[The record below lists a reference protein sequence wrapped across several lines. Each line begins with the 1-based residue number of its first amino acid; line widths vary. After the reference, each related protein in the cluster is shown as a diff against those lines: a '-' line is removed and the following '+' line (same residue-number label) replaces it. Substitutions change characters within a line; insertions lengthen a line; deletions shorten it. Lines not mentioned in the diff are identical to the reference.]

1 MCAYV
6 RCVKIG
12 DLVICK
18 PGRRILADDR
28 EDELGVIIYEQEY
41 EESGKWYCVQWFD
54 DYLWHHIGDLEL
66 VNESR

>member
-1 MCAYV
+1 VCAYV

-41 EESGKWYCVQWFD
+41 EESGKWYCVQWSD
-54 DYLWHHIGDLEL
+54 DFLWHHVGDLEL

>member
-1 MCAYV
+1 M
-6 RCVKIG
+6 KIG

-41 EESGKWYCVQWFD
+41 EESGKWYCVQWSD
-54 DYLWHHIGDLEL
+54 DFLWHHVGDLEV